1 MASEVEARHM
11 KQRAVMRGWL
21 EGKGYYVAADAL
33 ELVKGLELGTRK
45 DGETPKF
52 HHQLSVAR
60 LISTLTPHMMFPEE
74 TVAAAFLHD
83 ILEDHGGEWTVE
95 KLKERFS
102 PRIAEAVWALSKKS
116 KGMTK
121 TYEAYFEGM
130 TACPIASLVK
140 LADRAHNVQTMVGVF
155 TVEKQ
160 GAYLDEVE
168 QWFYPMIRQA
178 RRNFPRQYPAYEN
191 LKILLRCQ
199 MTLIKEVHSAMQ
211 GVSVPGSKPTPCP

>member
-1 MASEVEARHM
+1 MTSEVEARHM

-21 EGKGYYVAADAL
+21 EGKGFYLAADAL

-45 DGETPKF
+45 DQQTPKF

-74 TVAAAFLHD
+74 TVTAAFLHD
-83 ILEDHGGEWTVE
+83 ILEDHGDEWTVE
-95 KLKERFS
+95 RLKERFG

-116 KGMTK
+116 KGFTK
-121 TYEAYFEGM
+121 TYEAYFAGM

-160 GAYLDEVE
+160 RMYLEEVE

-199 MTLIKEVHSAMQ
+199 MTLIKEVHQAMCE
-211 GVSVPGSKPTPCP
+211 GSTSTPRP